1 MLESQKAL
9 FSSRKARVVSINLDE
24 PPRAK
29 VVRGF
34 AAQQGF
40 TFPIILNKT
49 EEKSYDIDKSYL
61 VKGTPVSYLIDSK
74 GIIVD
79 GHYGPLAPQDLQAA
93 LDKLPAD

>member
-9 FSSRKARVVSINLDE
+9 FSSRKTRVVSINLDE

-49 EEKSYDIDKSYL
+49 EEKSYDIEKSYL

>member
-1 MLESQKAL
+1 VLESQKEL
-9 FSSRKARVVSINLDE
+9 FSSKKARVVSVNLDE

-29 VVRGF
+29 VVKGF
-34 AAQQGF
+34 AAQQNF
-40 TFPIILNKT
+40 TFPIVMNKT

-79 GHYGPLAPQDLQAA
+79 SHYGPLGPQDLQTA
-93 LDKLPAD
+93 LDKLP

>member
-1 MLESQKAL
+1 M
-9 FSSRKARVVSINLDE
+9 VSVNLDE

-40 TFPIILNKT
+40 TFPIVMNKT
-49 EEKSYDIDKSYL
+49 EEKSYEIDKSYL
-61 VKGTPVSYLIDSK
+61 VKGTPVSYLIDAK
-74 GIIVD
+74 GVIVE
-79 GHYGPLAPQDLQAA
+79 GHMGPLAPQDLKAA

>member
-1 MLESQKAL
+1 MLESQKEL
-9 FSSRKARVVSINLDE
+9 FGSKKARVVSINLDE

-40 TFPIILNKT
+40 TFPIVMNKT

-61 VKGTPVSYLIDSK
+61 VKGTPVSYLIDAK

-79 GHYGPLAPQDLQAA
+79 AH
-93 LDKLPAD
+93 

>member
-1 MLESQKAL
+1 VLESQKEL
-9 FSSRKARVVSINLDE
+9 FSSKSARVVSVNLDE

-40 TFPIILNKT
+40 TFPIVMNKT
-49 EEKSYDIDKSYL
+49 EEKNYEIDKSYL
-61 VKGTPVSYLIDSK
+61 VKGTPVSYLIDAG

-79 GHYGPLAPQDLQAA
+79 AHYGPVAPQDLKAA
-93 LDKLPAD
+93 LDKLP

>member
-1 MLESQKAL
+1 VLESQKEL
-9 FSSRKARVVSINLDE
+9 FSGRKARVVSINLDE

-34 AAQQGF
+34 ASQQSF
-40 TFPIILNKT
+40 TFPIVMNKT
-49 EEKSYDIDKSYL
+49 EEKSYEIDKSYL

-79 GHYGPLAPQDLQAA
+79 GHYGPLSPQDLEAA